1 MRQFR
6 IFENVEPMIIEK
18 IWKHLGVKNFIR
30 NQIIYQGGVDE
41 TDGLYFISEGEFE
54 IY

>member
-6 IFENVEPMIIEK
+6 IFEHVEPMIIEK

-30 NQIIYQGGVDE
+30 NQTIYQGGVDE